1 MDEAKALGF
10 LGLAARA
17 GQVTS
22 GDGLCEREVRAGRAA
37 LVLLDEGVSDNT
49 RDKYRG
55 LCAARR
61 VPLYEISADAL
72 GKAIG
77 KPNRL
82 IAAVA
87 KGTLAQKLEGLLQ

>member
-22 GDGLCEREVRAGRAA
+22 GDGLCEREVHAGARRWCCWTKA
-37 LVLLDEGVSDNT
+37 VSDNT

-87 KGTLAQKLEGLLQ
+87 KGPLAQKLEGLLQ